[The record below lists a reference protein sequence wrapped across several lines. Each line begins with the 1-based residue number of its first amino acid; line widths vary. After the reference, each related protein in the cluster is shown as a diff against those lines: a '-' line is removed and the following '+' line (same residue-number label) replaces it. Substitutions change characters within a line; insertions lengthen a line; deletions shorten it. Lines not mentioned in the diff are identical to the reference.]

1 MEISKI
7 GVIGGGSSY
16 TPELIEGI
24 ISQASHLQV
33 KEMVLMDIDPR
44 RLEIVGALATR
55 MVNKVGLPTEIA
67 LSSSLEQTLE
77 GANFVITQVRV
88 GGIAGR
94 ILDEKIPLAYG
105 LIGQETTGPGGFSLA
120 LRTIPVVQ
128 KIAEELSRRSP
139 DAWLINFT
147 NPSGLITEAV
157 RRSSPI
163 KVVGLCNGPISM
175 RKYVAHLMGL
185 PAKDLY
191 IRTIGLNHLNWA
203 DQILGQGEN
212 LLSQV
217 IQTISCHPELIDTG
231 YFPFAPDLLQSLQL
245 LPCAYLQYYYNREEK
260 LNQLKKATKTR
271 GEEVAELDGRL
282 LLKYADSNL
291 EEKPKELEAR
301 GGIWYS
307 EAAIEL
313 ISSIVNDK
321 GDIHTLN
328 VVNNGAILDLP
339 EDAVVEIPCLVR
351 REAVYPLSVGRLPLA
366 VRGLVQAVKS
376 YEQLTIEAALEGS
389 YSKALQALLAH
400 PLVPSFGLAKQVLD
414 AFLGAQK
421 DYLRQFG

>member
-163 KVVGLCNGPISM
+163 KVVG
-175 RKYVAHLMGL
+175 
-185 PAKDLY
+185 
-191 IRTIGLNHLNWA
+191 
-203 DQILGQGEN
+203 
-212 LLSQV
+212 
-217 IQTISCHPELIDTG
+217 
-231 YFPFAPDLLQSLQL
+231 
-245 LPCAYLQYYYNREEK
+245 
-260 LNQLKKATKTR
+260 
-271 GEEVAELDGRL
+271 
-282 LLKYADSNL
+282 
-291 EEKPKELEAR
+291 
-301 GGIWYS
+301 
-307 EAAIEL
+307 
-313 ISSIVNDK
+313 
-321 GDIHTLN
+321 
-328 VVNNGAILDLP
+328 
-339 EDAVVEIPCLVR
+339 
-351 REAVYPLSVGRLPLA
+351 
-366 VRGLVQAVKS
+366 
-376 YEQLTIEAALEGS
+376 
-389 YSKALQALLAH
+389 
-400 PLVPSFGLAKQVLD
+400 
-414 AFLGAQK
+414 
-421 DYLRQFG
+421 